1 MNQEIDSLVKFISDQ
16 DGINDKTKLTD
27 LVVEKFS
34 MIKDRSV
41 YYNNSISIR
50 FSQSKTNG
58 FSNTILALS
67 NLQKYDSK
75 PFFVCV
81 VCPTR
86 NYLLISNSTFLK
98 KISHSSQEL
107 SLNNIKGSFNGSDI
121 MRDFNKIENKPSN
134 FYRLYLIHDSI
145 GFDENLPRLVDA
157 TNSIVGTG
165 HEYQISS
172 TSRKNIEKSVT
183 RSEHFIKS
191 EEYKMLKSD
200 LDHKVKQN
208 NQVILIASCIPNVNI
223 RGRIIEYLIAGEDE
237 KLRIELIESLVHS
250 HMTQPRFATENS
262 LGDYTKIFESYHT
275 ETDIKTKI
283 MVLDSNPKAYNID
296 KMLEFLSMEKSV
308 FLFYFIGINPGKI
321 FNTSLVSMY
330 EERLIEGTL
339 ILRHWAGRNS
349 RGVTQLEGKSIK
361 EVIENPSNIIN
372 AEQSNAFIQKL
383 INAGNVNKITD
394 LVDQDG

>member
-1 MNQEIDSLVKFISDQ
+1 MNLEIENLVEFISSH
-16 DGINDKTKLTD
+16 DGICDKTKLTD

-50 FSQSKTNG
+50 FSQSKTTS

-67 NLQKYDSK
+67 NLQKYDAK

-81 VCPTR
+81 VCPTL

-107 SLNNIKGSFNGSDI
+107 SLSNIKGSFNGSDI
-121 MRDFNKIENKPSN
+121 MREFNKIENKPTN
-134 FYRLYLIHDSI
+134 FYRLYLIHDAI
-145 GFDENLPRLVDA
+145 GFEENLPRLVDA
-157 TNSIVGTG
+157 TNLIVGTG
-165 HEYQISS
+165 HEFQISPN
-172 TSRKNIEKSVT
+172 SRTNIE
-183 RSEHFIKS
+183 RSPNRAEQFINS
-191 EEYKMLKSD
+191 EEYIILKKE
-200 LDHKVKQN
+200 LDFKVHQN

-237 KLRIELIESLVHS
+237 DLRNELIESLIQNHIN
-250 HMTQPRFATENS
+250 QPRFATENS
-262 LGDYTKIFESYHT
+262 LGDYTKIFESFHT

-308 FLFYFIGINPGKI
+308 FLFYFIGIDPGKI
-321 FNTSLVSMY
+321 FNTALVSMY

-349 RGVTQLEGKSIK
+349 RGVTQLEGKIIK
-361 EVIENPSNIIN
+361 KVIENPIN
-372 AEQSNAFIQKL
+372 TIDAEQSTAFIRKL
-383 INAGNVNKITD
+383 INAG
-394 LVDQDG
+394 VDTK